1 VFKININIDEFI
13 HKTHLGD
20 GMKSLIDK
28 SYNSVLVQVFTL
40 TYDRNF
46 RKLVYGV
53 FNILVFMGVGVTVWY
68 RFIPG

>member
-1 VFKININIDEFI
+1 VFKININIDEFLP
-13 HKTHLGD
+13 HLGD
-20 GMKSLIDK
+20 GIKSLIDK
-28 SYNSVLVQVFTL
+28 SYNSVLVQVLTL